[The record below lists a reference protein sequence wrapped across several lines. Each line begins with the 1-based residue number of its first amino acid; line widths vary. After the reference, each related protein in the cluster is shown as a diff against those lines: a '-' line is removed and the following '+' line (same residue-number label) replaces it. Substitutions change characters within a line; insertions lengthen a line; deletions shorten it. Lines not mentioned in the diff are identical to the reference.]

1 MELFISIQRALW
13 IAEVCAEALVVVRLF
28 REGLLRRYPFFAM
41 FLAAEVISNVALMQT
56 DIKSRSYAEAFR
68 TCELILTVFRLGVAA
83 ELYERICEHF
93 PGIGV
98 FRAGMAAVFVLL
110 AGLIAVFTV
119 RPNLVGQWG
128 FPQTIVVAVLRFQ
141 TEVFAGAFLLT
152 WFFLRFVLSIRQP
165 FRPNI
170 LIHWRI
176 ATIYFGASGAAYLA
190 DLVVGV
196 GKAVY
201 PINCAMLAAQLACF
215 IAWFRLM
222 RRSGEELPAF
232 RRLSPDQVV
241 AVESYNRTL
250 LETITS
256 LPGEISARRAENRD
270 IP

>member
-1 MELFISIQRALW
+1 VELFISIQRALW

-28 REGLLRRYPFFAM
+28 REGLLRKYPFFAM

-56 DIKSRSYAEAFR
+56 DVKSRSYAEEFR
-68 TCELILTVFRLGVAA
+68 ICELIMTIFRLGVAA

-110 AGLIAVFTV
+110 AGLVATFTV
-119 RPNLVGQWG
+119 HPNLVGQWG

-141 TEVFAGAFLLT
+141 TEIFAGAFLLT

-165 FRPNI
+165 FRPNV
-170 LIHWRI
+170 LIHWSI

-190 DLVVGV
+190 DLIVGV

-201 PINCAMLAAQLACF
+201 PINCAMLAAQLGCF

-222 RRSGEELPAF
+222 RRSGEELPSF
-232 RRLSPDQVV
+232 RRLSPAQVE
-241 AVESYNRTL
+241 AVEIYNRTL

-256 LPGEISARRAENRD
+256 LPGQISARRAENRD